1 MENRKKRCLDEHLIS
16 NISRHD
22 IIFKNLMMSGKKIKK
37 IFSVGGGKG
46 GVGKSIFSVA
56 FGTLLARE
64 GFSVVLADLDLGAAN
79 LHTCLGII
87 KKTPSIADFILR
99 KTPSLEDVLIT
110 TPEKNLH

>member
-1 MENRKKRCLDEHLIS
+1 MN
-16 NISRHD
+16 
-22 IIFKNLMMSGKKIKK
+22 SGQKAKI

-64 GFSVVLADLDLGAAN
+64 GFRVALVDLDLGAAN

-87 KKTPSIADFILR
+87 KKTPTIADFILR
-99 KTPSLEDVLIT
+99 KVPSL
-110 TPEKNLH
+110 